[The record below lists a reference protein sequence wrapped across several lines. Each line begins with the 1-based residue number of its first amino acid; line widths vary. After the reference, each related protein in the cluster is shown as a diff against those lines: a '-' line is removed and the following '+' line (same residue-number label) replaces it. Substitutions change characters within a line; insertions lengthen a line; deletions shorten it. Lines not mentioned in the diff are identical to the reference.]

1 MKLVQS
7 PLEVAVL
14 AEEARQRLKR
24 VALVPT
30 MGALHA
36 GHGELIARAVR
47 DCDFVVVSIFVNPL
61 QFGPGEDLAA
71 YPRDLEA
78 DLEFLATRA
87 VDLVFAPGVEQMYPQ
102 PFLTTVH
109 VSRLTERFEGAA
121 RPGHFD
127 GVTTVVTKLL
137 AILGPCRAYFG
148 EKDFQQLV
156 VVKKLVA
163 DLNLPVEVVACPT
176 VREEDGLALSSR
188 NRYLSPAEREAATVL
203 YRSLLQGSAE
213 IAAGERDPE
222 VVAGAMEQ
230 VIAAE
235 PLARLD
241 YAAVV
246 DPVTLEVP
254 PFIRGEVR
262 LLVAAKVGPA
272 RLIDNLA
279 VEVAD

>member
-279 VEVAD
+279 VEVPD

>member
-1 MKLVQS
+1 LKLVQS

-279 VEVAD
+279 VEVPD

>member
-1 MKLVQS
+1 LKLVQS

-87 VDLVFAPGVEQMYPQ
+87 VDLVFAPGVEQIYPQ
-102 PFLTTVH
+102 LFLTTVH

-279 VEVAD
+279 VEVPD